1 MEERKENLTTV
12 KMDKLKEKLIN
23 TIRAFRSDVMSDSIT
38 VKLDIENRA
47 ERRLKYAQEEE
58 IYNELVATL
67 DAIDRYENRIK
78 SVSTI

>member
-12 KMDKLKEKLIN
+12 KMDRLKEKLIN

-47 ERRLKYAQEEE
+47 ERGLKYAQEEE